1 MKKNVKKSVSG
12 KKLVKKKIKKM
23 YPEKIVKNIVKKVY
37 LEKMWISPVP
47 LMWVARVTCATL
59 YVLGNWNATWC
70 VFQIKKETFGPFE
83 AGLQIAD
90 AFETNKL
97 GTFVVPIKNS
107 TSFPRESLA

>member
-1 MKKNVKKSVSG
+1 MP
-12 KKLVKKKIKKM
+12 LDAFFRLKKKH
-23 YPEKIVKNIVKKVY
+23 
-37 LEKMWISPVP
+37 
-47 LMWVARVTCATL
+47 
-59 YVLGNWNATWC
+59 LGA
-70 VFQIKKETFGPFE
+70 FE